1 MEIFP
6 SHRHFFCLY
15 SLKVERNTVNILVDV
30 QFILKAFF
38 LCDVLGRASFHLY
51 NQRGILQKYTFIRWK
66 SQVRV
71 SAGNGLQPVLFF
83 CKEPLRGR
91 GDSSGFFFQ
100 VANELLGSPYINKR
114 GGKGL

>member
-51 NQRGILQKYTFIRWK
+51 NQRVYYKNIRK
-66 SQVRV
+66 SQVRL
-71 SAGNGLQPVLFF
+71 SRA
-83 CKEPLRGR
+83 
-91 GDSSGFFFQ
+91 
-100 VANELLGSPYINKR
+100 
-114 GGKGL
+114 